1 MKLLHKIFFI
11 CAIFYFLTANVKAD
25 MPDSNLKRTV
35 FDNGLVVLTHEKH
48 DNPLISIHIWV
59 RCGSIYEPQNL
70 RGISH
75 FYEHMIF
82 RGTNDVR
89 VGEINRTIEKWGGT
103 VNAVTS
109 KDYTQ
114 YYFVV
119 NKKYAM
125 DALKLMA
132 EGVINTQFDPTEIEV
147 ERSIVLE
154 ELNST
159 VNNPENYVFD
169 MFSGTLMDKNPYKW
183 PVIGYEDTVKS
194 ITREDFIKYQKS
206 YYRPNNMCVVMVG
219 DFETDKILPQVKD
232 IFSKFEN
239 TTVPPL
245 KVSLDEPVNEVKRAQ
260 DDMGL
265 PQTTVIFGFN
275 GPGILSDPE
284 DICSVDVMAF
294 LLGWGQSSRFIRE
307 LKDEKNLVD
316 ELQVVYLTSRYPS
329 PFYVW
334 AVTDKN
340 KVALLEE
347 ELKEQFRR
355 LSEEPVSETELNR
368 ARILLESSYIFGN
381 ETADGLAGT
390 YGYYEILA
398 DNVDFS
404 KTYVQN
410 IRKVTQED
418 IMRVAKKYFGSG
430 NYTISVLK

>member
-119 NKKYAM
+119 DKKYAM

-206 YYRPNNMCVVMVG
+206 YYRPNNMCVVIVG
-219 DFETDKILPQVKD
+219 DFETDKILPQIKD

-265 PQTTVIFGFN
+265 PQATVIFGFN

-307 LKDEKNLVD
+307 LKDEKDLVD

-340 KVALLEE
+340 KVPLLEE

-355 LSEEPVSETELNR
+355 LSEEPVSEKELNR

>member
-1 MKLLHKIFFI
+1 MKILNKIFFV
-11 CAIFYFLTANVKAD
+11 CFLLYFLAVAAMAD
-25 MPDSNLKRTV
+25 MPDANMKRTV

-59 RCGSIYEPQNL
+59 RCGSIYEPQSI

-125 DALKLMA
+125 DALKLLA
-132 EGVINTQFDPTEIEV
+132 EGVINTQFTEMDL

-154 ELNST
+154 ELRST
-159 VNNPENYVFD
+159 VNNPENYIFD
-169 MFSGTLMDKNPYKW
+169 MFVSTLMEKNSYKW
-183 PVIGYEDTVKS
+183 PVIGYEDTVNA

-206 YYRPNNMCVVMVG
+206 YYRPNNMCVVIVG

-239 TTVPPL
+239 ATVPPL
-245 KVSLDEPVNEVKRAQ
+245 KVSLDEPLSEVRRVQ

-265 PQTTVIFGFN
+265 PQATVIFGFE
-275 GPGILSDPE
+275 GPGILDNPE
-284 DICSVDVMAF
+284 DICPVDVMAF
-294 LLGWGQSSRFIRE
+294 LLGWGESSRFARE
-307 LKDEKNLVD
+307 VKEEKKLAD

-340 KVALLEE
+340 KVSLLEE
-347 ELKEQFRR
+347 ELREQFKR
-355 LSEEPVSETELNR
+355 LAEEPVSEKELNR

-418 IMRVAKKYFGSG
+418 IMRVAKKYFGAG
-430 NYTISVLK
+430 NYTIAVLK